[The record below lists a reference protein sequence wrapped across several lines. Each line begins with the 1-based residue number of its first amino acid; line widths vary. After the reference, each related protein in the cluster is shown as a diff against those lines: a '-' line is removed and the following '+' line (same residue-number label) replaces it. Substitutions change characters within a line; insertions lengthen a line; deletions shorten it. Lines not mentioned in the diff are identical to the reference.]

1 MAQATKLQH
10 SMSTT
15 TVYDSA
21 LAAERSRAYRGHAKV
36 QIQYLKFEDDNQMGA
51 RALDSKNIARLV
63 QIFELEGC
71 FRLEPEHYVPALV
84 NRQAL
89 DAVLSEARM
98 NATDLLQ
105 CGEPP
110 TLNINFPLVC
120 LHGKHRL
127 HAAGQFLNPNDK
139 WWVVDLYLDG
149 LHRCPTVNAEQCLIS
164 VCRSWVWCSSSD

>member
-1 MAQATKLQH
+1 
-10 SMSTT
+10 MSTN

-21 LAAERSRAYRGHAKV
+21 LASERSRAYRGHAKV
-36 QIQYLKFEDDNQMGA
+36 QIQHLKFEDDSQMGA
-51 RALDSKNIARLV
+51 GALDSKNITRLV

-71 FRLEPEHYVPALV
+71 FRLELEHYVPALV

-98 NATDLLQ
+98 NAMDLLQ

-110 TLNINFPLVC
+110 TLNVTFPLVC

-127 HAAGQFLNPNDK
+127 HAAGQFLNPNNK

-149 LHRCPTVNAEQCLIS
+149 LHRYPPLSTQSNI
-164 VCRSWVWCSSSD
+164 